1 MQTTSIFLTGCSQDV
16 SFIQDIVCAYKQTYS
31 DSVYILNRYTVYT
44 KYIFRIFF
52 DFARD
57 QRASLFPVDLYLNP
71 KRIVLLLIKTI
82 LEFKNMAD
90 KTIAIIVI
98 DKIMSYELKKL
109 LEFNLQM
116 F

>member
-1 MQTTSIFLTGCSQDV
+1 MSVSSKILYVHINKHIQIVSIFLIGTQCTRNIYLE
-16 SFIQDIVCAYKQTYS
+16 F
-31 DSVYILNRYTVYT
+31 
-44 KYIFRIFF
+44 FF

-71 KRIVLLLIKTI
+71 KRIVLLLIKTL